1 MAARVVALLLV
12 GLIIAMQ
19 YGLWLGEGSW
29 LRVWEIDR
37 QIAEQRRTNG
47 RLSGRN
53 AALEAEVRD
62 LKEGLGAI
70 EERARNELGMV
81 RYDEIFFQV
90 LEDKHSRDSSGLPS
104 VRGAE
109 HPAAAP

>member
-1 MAARVVALLLV
+1 MAARVIVLLLI
-12 GLIIAMQ
+12 GLIAALQ
-19 YGLWLGEGSW
+19 YGLWLGKGSW

-37 QIAEQRRTNG
+37 QIANQRRTNDG
-47 RLSGRN
+47 LMARN

-70 EERARNELGMV
+70 EERARNELGMI

-90 LEDKHSRDSSGLPS
+90 LERKADASNRAQIE
-104 VRGAE
+104 RG
-109 HPAAAP
+109 P